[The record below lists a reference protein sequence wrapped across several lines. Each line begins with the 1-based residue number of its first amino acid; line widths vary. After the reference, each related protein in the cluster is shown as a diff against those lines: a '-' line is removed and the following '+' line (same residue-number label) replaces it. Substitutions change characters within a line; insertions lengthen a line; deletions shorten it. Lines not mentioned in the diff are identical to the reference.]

1 MDPHVRK
8 LLLTLL
14 ASSFL
19 VSTSLMT
26 LTPAIAAESD
36 KPAEARTPLSELG
49 KDDPYLWM
57 EEIEGTRALDWA
69 KAQNARSLGVLQ
81 GDPRY
86 ADLEAKALAILN
98 AKDRV
103 PGVSFAGD
111 GALRNFWQDADH
123 VRGLWRKTTLDSYRT
138 AEPAWET
145 ILDVD
150 ALSKA
155 ENANWV
161 FKAASCLPPEE
172 TRCLVTLSNGGKD
185 AVTVREFDTTTK
197 SFVDGGFVLPEG
209 KQNYAWL
216 DRDTL
221 LVGREWTPGEMT
233 DSGYAY
239 VLKTLKRGQALDQAV
254 EVFRGQ
260 KTDVAVSPI
269 VLRDPDGKVMGVIAY
284 RGVTFFESEHYLITP
299 KGAAK
304 LDLPA
309 KVSLQAYVSGRVVF
323 LLEQDWPEKGLK
335 TGDLFEYNID
345 PVTLDAYADLTGGP
359 RAGARPQ
366 LIFRPTAR
374 QSVESVTN
382 TRNKLVVGLLD
393 NVTGAALV
401 FTHGAQGWTS
411 QKLDLPANSSIG
423 LGSASD
429 KDDRIFLSVTGYLTP
444 STYWLADAATLTLEQ
459 VKASPARFDA
469 STHVVEQFEATS
481 SDGVKIPYFVVRPR
495 GMAYDGT
502 APTLLYA
509 YGGFQVSMTPGYSGV
524 MGKLWLER
532 GGTYVVANIRGGGE
546 FGPAWHEA
554 ALKANRQKAYDDFF
568 AVSQDLIARKIT
580 SPRRLGIMGG
590 SNGGLLMGVALT
602 QRPELYNAVVVQVP
616 LFDMIRYSQ
625 IGAGA
630 SWVGEYGDPAIPSER
645 AVIAKYD
652 PYSNLKAGQKYPEV
666 FIETSTKDDRVHPAH
681 ARKAAARLEDL
692 GYGVLYYENIDGGHA
707 ASANL
712 AETAR
717 RQALEYVYLTRRLMD

>member
-1 MDPHVRK
+1 MRK
-8 LLLTLL
+8 LLTALL
-14 ASSFL
+14 A
-19 VSTSLMT
+19 STSLMT
-26 LTPAIAAESD
+26 LTPAIAAD
-36 KPAEARTPLSELG
+36 GAKPAEARTPLSELG
-49 KDDPYLWM
+49 KNDPYLWM

-69 KAQNARSLGVLQ
+69 KAENKRSLGVLQ
-81 GDPRY
+81 GDARY

-111 GALRNFWQDADH
+111 GSLRNFWQDADH

-145 ILDVD
+145 ILDID

-161 FKAASCLPPEE
+161 FKGASCLPPDE
-172 TRCLVTLSNGGKD
+172 TRCLLTLSNGGKD

-197 SFVDGGFVLPEG
+197 SFVAGGFVLPEG
-209 KQNYAWL
+209 KQNYTWL
-216 DRDTL
+216 DKDTL
-221 LVGREWTPGEMT
+221 LVGREWAPGELT

-239 VLKTLKRGQALDQAV
+239 VLKTLKRGQSLDQAV
-254 EVFRGQ
+254 EVYRGQ
-260 KTDVAVSPI
+260 KTDVSVSPM
-269 VLRDPDGKVMGVIAY
+269 VLRDADGKVVAVMAH
-284 RGVTFFESEHYLITP
+284 RGVTFFESEVYLLE
-299 KGAAK
+299 GAKPVK
-304 LDLPA
+304 LDLPL
-309 KVSLQAYVSGRVVF
+309 KSSIQGYVDGQMVV
-323 LLEQDWPEKGLK
+323 LMEQDWPAKGFK
-335 TGDLFEYNID
+335 TGDLISFD
-345 PVTLDAYADLTGGP
+345 LAKLKAAPDKATATLVL
-359 RAGARPQ
+359 
-366 LIFRPTAR
+366 RPTAR
-374 QSVESVTN
+374 QSVEQVQT
-382 TRNKLVVGLLD
+382 TRAKLVVGMLD
-393 NVTGAALV
+393 NVKGAAKV
-401 FTHGAQGWTS
+401 FTHGPSGWTA
-411 QKLDLPANSSIG
+411 QTLDLPANSSIG
-423 LGSASD
+423 LGSSD
-429 KDDRIFLSVTGYLTP
+429 DKSERLFVTVTGYLTP
-444 STYWLADAATLTLEQ
+444 TTYWLADAGALKLEQ

-481 SDGVKIPYFVVRPR
+481 SDGVKIPYFVVRPK
-495 GMAYDGT
+495 GVTYDGQ

-509 YGGFQVSMTPGYSGV
+509 YGGFQVPMTPGYSGV

-554 ALKANRQKAYDDFF
+554 GLKANRQKVYDDFF

-652 PYSNLKAGQKYPEV
+652 PYSNLKAGKKYPEV

-681 ARKAAARLEDL
+681 ARKAAARLMEL
-692 GYGVLYYENIDGGHA
+692 GYPVLYYENIDGGHA
-707 ASANL
+707 GAANL

-717 RQALEYVYLTRRLMD
+717 RQALEYIYLTRRLMD

>member
-1 MDPHVRK
+1 MTAAHAADPAPP
-8 LLLTLL
+8 
-14 ASSFL
+14 AS
-19 VSTSLMT
+19 T
-26 LTPAIAAESD
+26 
-36 KPAEARTPLSELG
+36 EARTPLSELG

-57 EEIEGTRALDWA
+57 EEIEGTRAMDWA
-69 KAQNARSLGVLQ
+69 KAQNGKTLPVLQ
-81 GDPRY
+81 GDARY
-86 ADLEAKALAILN
+86 ATLEGQALAILN

-111 GALRNFWQDADH
+111 GSLRNFWQDADH
-123 VRGLWRKTTLDSYRT
+123 VRGLWRKTALDSYRT

-145 ILDVD
+145 ILDID

-155 ENANWV
+155 EGANWV
-161 FKAASCLPPEE
+161 FKGASCLPPED
-172 TRCLVTLSNGGKD
+172 TRCLVTLSDGGKD

-197 SFVDGGFVLPEG
+197 SFVAGGFALPEG
-209 KQNYAWL
+209 KQNYSWL

-221 LVGREWTPGEMT
+221 LVGREWEPGQVT
-233 DSGYAY
+233 KSGYAY
-239 VLKTLKRGQALDQAV
+239 VLKTVKRGQPLSAAAEL
-254 EVFRGQ
+254 FRGVE
-260 KTDVAVSPI
+260 TDVAVSPF
-269 VLRDPDGKVMGVIAY
+269 VLRDADGKVVAVMAS
-284 RGVTFFESEHYLITP
+284 RGVTFFESEYHLLTDQGP
-299 KGAAK
+299 VK
-304 LDLPA
+304 LDLPLKA
-309 KVSLQAYVSGRVVF
+309 SIQGYVAGQMAV
-323 LLEQDWPEKGLK
+323 LMEQDWPQRGFK
-335 TGDLFEYNID
+335 TGDLVSFD
-345 PVTLDAYADLTGGP
+345 LAALKAAPTTAKATLVL
-359 RAGARPQ
+359 
-366 LIFRPTAR
+366 RPTAR
-374 QSVESVTN
+374 QSVESVTT
-382 TRNKLVVGLLD
+382 TRTKLVVALLD
-393 NVTGAALV
+393 NVKGAAKV
-401 FTHGAQGWTS
+401 FTHGAQGWTG
-411 QKLDLPANSSIG
+411 QDLALPANSSIG
-423 LGSASD
+423 LGSSAETD
-429 KDDRIFLSVTGYLTP
+429 ERLFVTVTGYLAPT
-444 STYWLADAATLTLEQ
+444 TFWLADAGTLGLEQ

-469 STHVVEQFEATS
+469 STHVVEQFEVAS
-481 SDGVKIPYFVVRPR
+481 SDGVKIPYFVVRPK
-495 GMAYDGT
+495 GVNYDGT

-509 YGGFQVSMTPGYSGV
+509 YGGFQVPMTPGYSGT

-554 ALKANRQKAYDDFF
+554 GLKENRQKVYDDFF
-568 AVSQDLIARKIT
+568 AVSQDLIDRKIT

-602 QRPELYNAVVVQVP
+602 QRPELYNAIVVQVP

-681 ARKAAARLEDL
+681 ARKAAARLEAL
-692 GYGVLYYENIDGGHA
+692 GYPVLYYENIDGGHA

-717 RQALEYVYLTRRLMD
+717 RQALEYIYLSRKLMD

>member
-1 MDPHVRK
+1 MRN
-8 LLLTLL
+8 LLFALL
-14 ASSFL
+14 A
-19 VSTSLMT
+19 STSLMT
-26 LTPAIAAESD
+26 LTPAIAAD
-36 KPAEARTPLSELG
+36 TTKPAEARTPLAELG
-49 KDDPYLWM
+49 RDDPYLWM

-69 KAQNARSLGVLQ
+69 KAQNGKTLPVLQ
-81 GDPRY
+81 GDARY
-86 ADLEAKALAILN
+86 AGLEAQALAILN

-111 GALRNFWQDADH
+111 GFLRNFWQDKDH
-123 VRGLWRKTTLDSYRT
+123 VRGVWRKTTLESYRT

-145 ILDVD
+145 LLDID

-161 FKAASCLPPEE
+161 FKGASCLAPDD

-197 SFVDGGFVLPEG
+197 SFVDPAKGGFVLPEG
-209 KQNYAWL
+209 KQNYTWL
-216 DRDTL
+216 DKDTL
-221 LVGREWTPGEMT
+221 LVAREWTPGELT
-233 DSGYAY
+233 KSGYAY
-239 VLKTLKRGQALDQAV
+239 VLKTLKRGQTLDQAQ
-254 EVFRGQ
+254 EVYRGTE
-260 KTDVAVSPI
+260 TDVSVSPY
-269 VLRDPDGKVMGVIAY
+269 VLRDPDGKVMGVIAH
-284 RGVTFFESEHYLITP
+284 RGVTFFESEDYLITP
-299 KGAAK
+299 MGPAR
-304 LDLPA
+304 LPFPA
-309 KVSLQAYVSGRVVF
+309 KSSIQTYVDGRLVF
-323 LLEQDWPEKGLK
+323 LLEQDWPEHGLK
-335 TGDLFEYNID
+335 VGDLAEYNID
-345 PVTLDAYADLTGGP
+345 PLTVDAHASLGHGKP
-359 RAGARPQ
+359 AGAKPQ
-366 LIFRPTAR
+366 LIFRPTAK

-382 TRNKLVVGLLD
+382 TRGKLVVAILD
-393 NVTGAALV
+393 NVKGATLV
-401 FTHGAQGWTS
+401 FSHGAKGWS
-411 QKLDLPANSSIG
+411 QQKLDLPANSSIG
-423 LGSASD
+423 LGSASE
-429 KDDRIFLSVTGYLTP
+429 KDDRLFVTVTGYLTP
-444 STYWLADAATLTLEQ
+444 TTYWIADAATLKLEQ

-481 SDGVKIPYFVVRPR
+481 KDGVKVPYFIVRPKDVK
-495 GMAYDGT
+495 YDGK

-509 YGGFQVSMTPGYSGV
+509 YGGFQVSMTPSYSGV

-554 ALKANRQKAYDDFF
+554 ALKENRQKAYDDFF

-580 SPRRLGIMGG
+580 SPRHLGVMGG

-602 QRPELYNAVVVQVP
+602 QRPELYNAIVVQVP

-681 ARKAAARLEDL
+681 ARKAAAKLEAL
-692 GYGVLYYENIDGGHA
+692 GYPVLYYENVDGGHA

-717 RQALEYVYLTRRLMD
+717 RQALEFIYLTRKLMD

>member
-1 MDPHVRK
+1 MRK
-8 LLLTLL
+8 LFLTLL
-14 ASSFL
+14 
-19 VSTSLMT
+19 STASLMT
-26 LTPAIAAESD
+26 LTPAIAAE
-36 KPAEARTPLSELG
+36 PAQSSEARTPLSELG
-49 KDDPYLWM
+49 KNDPYLWM

-69 KAQNARSLGVLQ
+69 KAQNARSLPVLQ

-103 PGVSFAGD
+103 PGVAFAGD
-111 GALRNFWQDADH
+111 GSLRNFWQDADH
-123 VRGLWRKTTLDSYRT
+123 VRGLWRRTTLDSYRS
-138 AEPAWET
+138 ENPAWET
-145 ILDVD
+145 LLDID
-150 ALSKA
+150 ALAKA

-161 FKAASCLPPEE
+161 FKGASCLPPDD

-197 SFVDGGFVLPEG
+197 SFVSDGFALPEG
-209 KQNYAWL
+209 KQNYDWL
-216 DRDTL
+216 DKDTL
-221 LVGREWTPGEMT
+221 LDAREWKPGELT
-233 DSGYAY
+233 KSGYAY
-239 VLKTLKRGQALDQAV
+239 VLKTLKRGQTLDQAV
-254 EVFRGQ
+254 EVYRGLD
-260 KTDVAVSPI
+260 TDVSVSPF
-269 VLRDPDGKVMGVIAY
+269 VLRDADGKVVAVLAH
-284 RGVTFFESEHYLITP
+284 RGVTFFESETYLIEGDRP
-299 KGAAK
+299 VK
-304 LDLPA
+304 LDLPL
-309 KVSLQAYVSGRVVF
+309 KSSIQGYVAGQMVV
-323 LLEQDWPEKGLK
+323 LMEQDWKGFK
-335 TGDLFEYNID
+335 TGDLVSF
-345 PVTLDAYADLTGGP
+345 DL
-359 RAGARPQ
+359 ARLKAAPDKAQ
-366 LIFRPTAR
+366 AALVLRPTAR
-374 QSVESVTN
+374 QSVEQVAT
-382 TRNKLVVGLLD
+382 TRTKLVVGLLD
-393 NVTGAALV
+393 NVKGAAQVL
-401 FTHGAQGWTS
+401 THGDKGWSAQA
-411 QKLDLPANSSIG
+411 LDLPANSSIG
-423 LGSASD
+423 LGSSAQTD
-429 KDDRIFLSVTGYLTP
+429 ERLFVTVTGYLAPT
-444 STYWLADAATLTLEQ
+444 TYWLADAGSLKLERI
-459 VKASPARFDA
+459 KASPARFDA

-481 SDGVKIPYFVVRPR
+481 KDGTRIPYFVVRPKDR
-495 GMAYDGT
+495 KPDGS

-568 AVSQDLIARKIT
+568 AVSEDLIARKIT

-602 QRPELYNAVVVQVP
+602 QRPELYNAIVVQVP

-625 IGAGA
+625 IGAGN
-630 SWVGEYGDPAIPSER
+630 SWVGEYGDPTIPSER

-652 PYSNLKAGQKYPEV
+652 PYSNLKAGQRYPEV

-692 GYGVLYYENIDGGHA
+692 GYSVLYYENVDGGHA

>member
-1 MDPHVRK
+1 
-8 LLLTLL
+8 
-14 ASSFL
+14 
-19 VSTSLMT
+19 MT
-26 LTPAIAAESD
+26 LTPAIAE
-36 KPAEARTPLSELG
+36 ETRTPLTELG
-49 KDDPYLWM
+49 KDDPYIWM

-69 KAQNARSLGVLQ
+69 KAQNAKSLPVLQ

-86 ADLEAKALAILN
+86 ADLQAKALEILN

-103 PGVSFAGD
+103 PSVSFAGD
-111 GALRNFWQDADH
+111 GSLRNFWQDKDH

-138 AEPAWET
+138 AQPAWET
-145 ILDVD
+145 ILDID

-161 FKAASCLPPEE
+161 FKGASCLPPDE

-197 SFVDGGFVLPEG
+197 SFVPGGFVLPEG
-209 KQNYAWL
+209 KQNYSWL
-216 DRDTL
+216 DKDTL
-221 LVGREWTPGEMT
+221 LVGREWTPGELT
-233 DSGYAY
+233 ASGYAY

-254 EVFRGQ
+254 EVYRGQ
-260 KTDVAVSPI
+260 KTDVSVSPI
-269 VLRDPDGKVMGVIAY
+269 VLRDPDGKVMGVLAH

-299 KGAAK
+299 KGPAK
-304 LDLPA
+304 LPLPA
-309 KVSLQAYVSGRVVF
+309 KASLQAYLKGRLVF
-323 LLEQDWPEKGLK
+323 QLEQDWPEHSLK
-335 TGDLFEYNID
+335 TGDLFDYDID
-345 PVTLDAYADLTGGP
+345 PLTVDALASLGGGKPAGAKPSLVFRPGP
-359 RAGARPQ
+359 R
-366 LIFRPTAR
+366 
-374 QSVESVTN
+374 QSIENVTT
-382 TRNKLVVGLLD
+382 TRNRMVVSLLD
-393 NVTGAALV
+393 NVKGAALSFDV
-401 FTHGAQGWTS
+401 GAKGWTHA
-411 QKLDLPANSSIG
+411 KLDLPVNESIG
-423 LGSASD
+423 FAGAPSER
-429 KDDRIFLSVTGYLTP
+429 DDRIFFVVTGYLTP
-444 STYWLADAATLTLEQ
+444 STYWLVDAASGKLEQ

-481 SDGVKIPYFVVRPR
+481 SDGVKIPYFVVRPK
-495 GMAYDGT
+495 GVKYDGS

-509 YGGFQVSMTPGYSGV
+509 YGGFQVSMTPAYSGV

-554 ALKANRQKAYDDFF
+554 ALKGNRQKAYDDFF
-568 AVSQDLIARKIT
+568 AVSQDLITRKIT

-602 QRPELYNAVVVQVP
+602 QRPELYNAIVVQVP

-630 SWVGEYGDPAIPSER
+630 SWVGEYGDPAIPAER

-692 GYGVLYYENIDGGHA
+692 GYPVLYYENVDGGHA

-717 RQALEYVYLTRRLMD
+717 RQALEYTYLTRRLMD

>member
-1 MDPHVRK
+1 MRK
-8 LLLTLL
+8 RLL
-14 ASSFL
+14 ALLVTSIL
-19 VSTSLMT
+19 VSASLMT
-26 LTPAIAAESD
+26 LDPAIA
-36 KPAEARTPLSELG
+36 AEARTPLSELG
-49 KDDPYLWM
+49 KDDPYIWM
-57 EEIEGTRALDWA
+57 EEIEGPRALDWA
-69 KAQNARSLGVLQ
+69 KAQNARSLPVLQ

-111 GALRNFWQDADH
+111 GSLRNFWQDKDH
-123 VRGLWRKTTLDSYRT
+123 VRGIWRKTTLDSYRA
-138 AEPAWET
+138 AEPTWET
-145 ILDVD
+145 ILDID
-150 ALSKA
+150 ALSEA

-161 FKAASCLPPEE
+161 FKGASCLPPDE

-197 SFVDGGFVLPEG
+197 SFVPGGFVLPEG
-209 KQNYAWL
+209 KQNYSWL
-216 DRDTL
+216 DKDTL
-221 LVGREWTPGEMT
+221 LVGREWTPGELT
-233 DSGYAY
+233 ESGYAY

-254 EVFRGQ
+254 EVYRGQ
-260 KTDVAVSPI
+260 KTDVSVSPF
-269 VLRDPDGKVMGVIAY
+269 VLRDSDGQVVAVLAH
-284 RGVTFFESEHYLITP
+284 RGVTFFESETYLLEGP
-299 KGAAK
+299 KPVK
-304 LDLPA
+304 LDLPL
-309 KVSLQAYVSGRVVF
+309 KNSIQGYVAGQMVV
-323 LLEQDWPEKGLK
+323 LMEQDWKGFK
-335 TGDLFEYNID
+335 TGDLISFD
-345 PVTLDAYADLTGGP
+345 LAQLKAAPDKALATLVL
-359 RAGARPQ
+359 
-366 LIFRPTAR
+366 RPTAR
-374 QSVESVTN
+374 QSIEEVTT
-382 TRNKLVVGLLD
+382 TRTKLVVGLLD
-393 NVTGAALV
+393 SVKGAAKVL
-401 FTHGAQGWTS
+401 THGDRGWTVQS
-411 QKLDLPANSSIG
+411 LDLPANSAIG
-423 LGSASD
+423 LGSSAETD
-429 KDDRIFLSVTGYLTP
+429 ERLFITVTGYLAPT
-444 STYWLADAATLTLEQ
+444 TYWLVDAGTLKLEQ
-459 VKASPARFDA
+459 IKASPDRFDA

-481 SDGVKIPYFVVRPR
+481 SDGVKIPYFVVRPK
-495 GMAYDGT
+495 GVKYDGS

-509 YGGFQVSMTPGYSGV
+509 YGGFQVSMTPAYSGV

-568 AVSQDLIARKIT
+568 AVSQDLITRKIT

-602 QRPELYNAVVVQVP
+602 QRPELYNAIVVQVP

-630 SWVGEYGDPAIPSER
+630 SWVGEYGDPAIPAER

-692 GYGVLYYENIDGGHA
+692 GYPVLYYENVDGGHA

-717 RQALEYVYLTRRLMD
+717 RQALEYTYLTRRLMD

>member
-1 MDPHVRK
+1 MRK
-8 LLLTLL
+8 FLTALFASTTL
-14 ASSFL
+14 AS
-19 VSTSLMT
+19 TGLMT
-26 LTPAIAAESD
+26 LTPAIAAD
-36 KPAEARTPLSELG
+36 NAKPAEVRTPLNELG

-69 KAQNARSLGVLQ
+69 KAQNARTLPVLQ
-81 GDPRY
+81 GDKRY

-103 PGVSFAGD
+103 PGVSFSGD
-111 GALRNFWQDADH
+111 GSLTNFWQDADH
-123 VRGLWRKTTLDSYRT
+123 VRGLWRRTTLDSYRT
-138 AEPAWET
+138 AEPTWET
-145 ILDVD
+145 ILDID
-150 ALSKA
+150 ALSKT

-161 FKAASCLPPEE
+161 FKGASCLPPDE

-197 SFVDGGFVLPEG
+197 AFVPGGFVLPEG
-209 KQNYAWL
+209 KQNYSWL
-216 DRDTL
+216 DKDTL
-221 LVGREWTPGEMT
+221 LVAREWKPGEMT
-233 DSGYAY
+233 KSGYAY
-239 VLKTLKRGQALDQAV
+239 VLKTLKRGESLDQAR
-254 EVFRGQ
+254 EVYRGQ
-260 KTDVAVSPI
+260 ETDVSVSPFT
-269 VLRDPDGKVMGVIAY
+269 LLDADGKVVAVMAS
-284 RGVTFFESEHYLITP
+284 RGVTFFEHEYYLLD
-299 KGAAK
+299 GAKPVK
-304 LDLPA
+304 LDLPP
-309 KVSLQAYVSGRVVF
+309 KSSVQGYVDGQMIV
-323 LLEQDWPEKGLK
+323 LMEQDWPAKGFK
-335 TGDLFEYNID
+335 TGDLISF
-345 PVTLDAYADLTGGP
+345 DLAKLKAAPEKAT
-359 RAGARPQ
+359 AALVLRPS
-366 LIFRPTAR
+366 AR
-374 QSVESVTN
+374 QSVESVAM

-393 NVTGAALV
+393 NVKGAALV
-401 FTHGAQGWTS
+401 FNHGAQGWTS
-411 QKLDLPANSSIG
+411 KKLDLPANSSIG

-429 KDDRIFLSVTGYLTP
+429 KDDRLFVSVTGYLTP
-444 STYWLADAATLTLEQ
+444 STFWLADAATLKLEQ

-469 STHVVEQFEATS
+469 STHVVEQFEAVST
-481 SDGVKIPYFVVRPR
+481 DGTKIPYFVVRPKDVK
-495 GMAYDGT
+495 YDGS

-509 YGGFQVSMTPGYSGV
+509 YGGFQVPMTPGYSGV

-554 ALKANRQKAYDDFF
+554 GLKANRQKVYDDFF
-568 AVSQDLIARKIT
+568 AVSEDLIARKIT

-602 QRPELYNAVVVQVP
+602 QRPELYNAIVIQVP

-652 PYSNLKAGQKYPEV
+652 PYSNLKAGKKYPEV

-681 ARKAAARLEDL
+681 ARKAAARLEAL
-692 GYGVLYYENIDGGHA
+692 GYPVLYYENVDGGHA

-717 RQALEYVYLTRRLMD
+717 RQALEYVYLTRKLMD

>member
-1 MDPHVRK
+1 MKR
-8 LLLTLL
+8 LLLALF
-14 ASSFL
+14 A
-19 VSTSLMT
+19 STSLMT
-26 LTPAIAAESD
+26 LTPAIAAD
-36 KPAEARTPLSELG
+36 GAKPAEARTPLSELG

-69 KAQNARSLGVLQ
+69 KAQNTRSLGVLQ
-81 GDPRY
+81 GDARY

-111 GALRNFWQDADH
+111 GSLRNFWQDADH
-123 VRGLWRKTTLDSYRT
+123 VRGLWRKTTLESYRT

-145 ILDVD
+145 ILDID

-161 FKAASCLPPEE
+161 FKGAGCLPPDE
-172 TRCLVTLSNGGKD
+172 TRCMITLSNGGKD

-197 SFVDGGFVLPEG
+197 AFVDGGFVLPEG

-216 DRDTL
+216 DKDTL
-221 LVGREWTPGEMT
+221 LVGREWTPGELT

-254 EVFRGQ
+254 EVYRGQ
-260 KTDVAVSPI
+260 KTDVSVSPF
-269 VLRDPDGKVMGVIAY
+269 VLRDADGKVVAVLAH
-284 RGVTFFESEHYLITP
+284 RGVTFFESEVYLLD
-299 KGAAK
+299 GAKPVK
-304 LDLPA
+304 LDLPL
-309 KVSLQAYVSGRVVF
+309 KSSIQGYVDGQMIV
-323 LLEQDWPEKGLK
+323 LMEQDWPAKGFK
-335 TGDLFEYNID
+335 TGDLISF
-345 PVTLDAYADLTGGP
+345 DLAKLKAAPDKAT
-359 RAGARPQ
+359 AV
-366 LIFRPTAR
+366 LVLRPTAR
-374 QSVESVTN
+374 QSVESVST
-382 TRNKLVVGLLD
+382 TRHKLVVGLLD
-393 NVTGAALV
+393 NVKGAALV
-401 FTHGAQGWTS
+401 FSHGAKGWTS

-423 LGSASD
+423 LGSASE
-429 KDDRIFLSVTGYLTP
+429 KDDRIFFTVTGYLAPT
-444 STYWLADAATLTLEQ
+444 TYWLADAATGQLEQ

-495 GMAYDGT
+495 SLAYDGS

-509 YGGFQVSMTPGYSGV
+509 YGGFQVSMTPAYSGV

-546 FGPAWHEA
+546 FGPAWHDA

-652 PYSNLKAGQKYPEV
+652 PYSNLKAGKTYPEV

-681 ARKAAARLEDL
+681 ARKAAARLMEL
-692 GYGVLYYENIDGGHA
+692 GYPVLYYENIDGGHA

>member
-1 MDPHVRK
+1 MRK
-8 LLLTLL
+8 FLTALFASTTL
-14 ASSFL
+14 AS
-19 VSTSLMT
+19 TGLMT
-26 LTPAIAAESD
+26 LTPAIAAD
-36 KPAEARTPLSELG
+36 NAKPAEVRTPLNELG

-69 KAQNARSLGVLQ
+69 KAQNARTLPVLQ
-81 GDPRY
+81 GDKRY

-103 PGVSFAGD
+103 PGVSFSGD
-111 GALRNFWQDADH
+111 GSLTNFWQDADH
-123 VRGLWRKTTLDSYRT
+123 VRGLWRRTTLDSYRT
-138 AEPAWET
+138 AEPTWET
-145 ILDVD
+145 ILDID
-150 ALSKA
+150 ALSKT

-161 FKAASCLPPEE
+161 FKGASCLPPDE

-197 SFVDGGFVLPEG
+197 AFVPGGFVLPEG
-209 KQNYAWL
+209 KQNYSWL
-216 DRDTL
+216 DKDTL
-221 LVGREWTPGEMT
+221 LVAREWKPGEMT
-233 DSGYAY
+233 KSGYAY
-239 VLKTLKRGQALDQAV
+239 VLKTLKRGESLDQAR
-254 EVFRGQ
+254 EVYRGQ
-260 KTDVAVSPI
+260 ETDVSVSPFT
-269 VLRDPDGKVMGVIAY
+269 LLDADGKVVAVMAS
-284 RGVTFFESEHYLITP
+284 RGVTFFEHEYYLLD
-299 KGAAK
+299 GAKPVK
-304 LDLPA
+304 LDLPP
-309 KVSLQAYVSGRVVF
+309 KSSVQGYVDGQMIV
-323 LLEQDWPEKGLK
+323 LMEQDWPAKGFK
-335 TGDLFEYNID
+335 TGDLISF
-345 PVTLDAYADLTGGP
+345 DLAKLKAAPEKAT
-359 RAGARPQ
+359 AALVLRPS
-366 LIFRPTAR
+366 AR
-374 QSVESVTN
+374 QSVESVAM

-393 NVTGAALV
+393 NVKGAALV
-401 FTHGAQGWTS
+401 FNHGAQGWTS
-411 QKLDLPANSSIG
+411 KKLDLPANSSIG

-429 KDDRIFLSVTGYLTP
+429 KDGRLFVSVTGYLPP
-444 STYWLADAATLTLEQ
+444 STFWLADAATVKLEQ

-469 STHVVEQFEATS
+469 STHVVEQFEAVST
-481 SDGVKIPYFVVRPR
+481 DGTKIPYFVVRPKDVK
-495 GMAYDGT
+495 YDGS

-509 YGGFQVSMTPGYSGV
+509 YGGFQVPMTPGYSGV

-554 ALKANRQKAYDDFF
+554 GLKANRQKVYDDFF
-568 AVSQDLIARKIT
+568 AVSEDLIARKIT

-602 QRPELYNAVVVQVP
+602 QRPELYNAIVIQVP

-652 PYSNLKAGQKYPEV
+652 PYSNLKAGKKYPEV

-681 ARKAAARLEDL
+681 ARKAAARLEAL
-692 GYGVLYYENIDGGHA
+692 GYPVLYYENVDGGHA

-717 RQALEYVYLTRRLMD
+717 RQALEYVYLTRKLMD

>member
-1 MDPHVRK
+1 MKR
-8 LLLTLL
+8 LLLALF
-14 ASSFL
+14 A
-19 VSTSLMT
+19 STSLMT
-26 LTPAIAAESD
+26 LTPAIAAD
-36 KPAEARTPLSELG
+36 GAKPAEARTPLSELG

-69 KAQNARSLGVLQ
+69 KAQNTRSLGVLQ
-81 GDPRY
+81 GDARY

-111 GALRNFWQDADH
+111 GSLRNFWQDADH
-123 VRGLWRKTTLDSYRT
+123 VRGLWRKTTLESYRT

-145 ILDVD
+145 ILDID

-161 FKAASCLPPEE
+161 FKGAGCLPPDE
-172 TRCLVTLSNGGKD
+172 TRCMITLSNGGKD

-197 SFVDGGFVLPEG
+197 AFVDGGFVLPEG

-216 DRDTL
+216 DKDTL
-221 LVGREWTPGEMT
+221 LVGREWTPGELT

-254 EVFRGQ
+254 EVYRGQ
-260 KTDVAVSPI
+260 KTDVSVSPF
-269 VLRDPDGKVMGVIAY
+269 VLRDADGKVVAVLAH
-284 RGVTFFESEHYLITP
+284 RGVTFFESEVYLLD
-299 KGAAK
+299 GAKPVK
-304 LDLPA
+304 LDLPL
-309 KVSLQAYVSGRVVF
+309 KSSIQGYVDGQMIV
-323 LLEQDWPEKGLK
+323 LMEQDWPAKGFK
-335 TGDLFEYNID
+335 TGDLISF
-345 PVTLDAYADLTGGP
+345 DLAKLKAAPDKAT
-359 RAGARPQ
+359 AV
-366 LIFRPTAR
+366 LVLRPTAR
-374 QSVESVTN
+374 QSVESVST
-382 TRNKLVVGLLD
+382 TRHKLVVGLLD
-393 NVTGAALV
+393 NVKGAALV
-401 FTHGAQGWTS
+401 FSHGAKGWTS

-423 LGSASD
+423 LGSASE
-429 KDDRIFLSVTGYLTP
+429 KDDRIFFTVTGYLAPT
-444 STYWLADAATLTLEQ
+444 TYWLADAATGRLEQ

-481 SDGVKIPYFVVRPR
+481 SDGVKIPYFVVRPKDVK
-495 GMAYDGT
+495 YDGS

-509 YGGFQVSMTPGYSGV
+509 YGGFQVPMTPGYSGV

-554 ALKANRQKAYDDFF
+554 GLKANRQKVYDDFF

-652 PYSNLKAGQKYPEV
+652 PYSNLKAGKTYPEV

-681 ARKAAARLEDL
+681 ARKAAARLMEL
-692 GYGVLYYENIDGGHA
+692 GYPVLYYENIDGGHA